1 MARLAATPDRDRMV
15 EAAKVCTKGPAMVAA
30 AEKVVEAARVV
41 MAVEWEVAQ
50 SAAPVEIGGWQIVGE
65 CKRKTV
71 EVVLQLGPSVDS
83 ERRKS
88 LQEAVTKVEG
98 LVGVANMGWRVVGLP
113 YMVHVGDEVL
123 WTVQGVDVDM
133 KGTEVMGVIFKNLEA
148 VWGQGSVVGCW
159 VENKQLAYVVVRSI
173 LERAWLS
180 QKGGLQ
186 GLVDS
191 DSGII

>member
-1 MARLAATPDRDRMV
+1 MV